1 MDNISDFKEII
12 KLSKD
17 LKILYVEDD
26 KSIREKT
33 TDLLRNI
40 FKEVDT
46 ACDGQEG
53 MDAYKVNKY
62 DLVITD
68 IKMPKKDG
76 RDLIKFIKEQDD
88 MQAIAVTSAYNDA
101 NRLMELIELGISC
114 FLLKPITSHSFFK
127 TIHSQVKKINLRK
140 LEIQN
145 SIEQAKLAQMG
156 EMMDSVAHQWK
167 QPLTSISLLAQSM
180 NFKLEMN
187 GKLSKEEIFEINN
200 DIESQTQHLLE
211 TINSFRSFFKP
222 TINKDIVSLEE
233 MVNLVKTIMKQ
244 TIKKNEIE
252 IEIAK
257 GKEITIECFKNE
269 FVHVLIN
276 IVSNA
281 KDAFIQRD
289 INPKKIIFN
298 AEKIDSKTFISI
310 EDNAGG
316 IDKEILALIFEQHF
330 TTKGENGSGMGLYM
344 SKRILDKIEA
354 DISVKNIETKDGKG
368 VSFIIS
374 LS

>member
-17 LKILYVEDD
+17 LKVLYVEDD
-26 KSIREKT
+26 TSIREKT

-40 FKEVDT
+40 FKEVET
-46 ACDGQEG
+46 APDGEEG
-53 MDAYKVNKY
+53 MNAYEINKY

-76 RDLIKFIKEQDD
+76 RDLIKYIKELDD
-88 MQAIAVTSAYNDA
+88 TQAIAVTSAYNDA

-114 FLLKPITSHSFFK
+114 FLLKPVTSHNFFK
-127 TIHSQVKKINLRK
+127 TIYSQVKKINLKK

-187 GKLSKEEIFEINN
+187 GSISNEEILEINN
-200 DIESQTQHLLE
+200 EIGQQTQHLLE

-222 TINKDIVSLEE
+222 TTTKDTVSLED
-233 MVNLVKTIMKQ
+233 MVNLVQTIMKQ

-252 IEIAK
+252 IEIIN
-257 GKEITIECFKNE
+257 GKEIVVECYKNE

-276 IVSNA
+276 IVNNS
-281 KDAFIQRD
+281 KDAFLERGIEF
-289 INPKKIIFN
+289 KKIRFIG
-298 AEKIDSKTFISI
+298 EKIDNRIVISI

-316 IDKEILALIFEQHF
+316 MDEALLAKVFEQHF

-344 SKRILDKIEA
+344 SKKILDKIEA
-354 DISVKNIETKDGKG
+354 KISVKNIQIEDQKG
-368 VSFIIS
+368 VSFRIS
-374 LS
+374 LI